1 MLRTARMFSG
11 EMWARKESSVS
22 GTYLHQ
28 ECRATQQAKGSRF
41 DSPLAVYSW
50 FYSCPILSTVKLS
63 CSLEHLIL
71 CVAPLSAWFMP
82 LHAQPQLSRARA
94 SLKRHQAHLSF
105 WFWVWREGTKPR
117 TQSSF
122 IQKGNGW
129 QLCCKYTK
137 INSHYYSLSG
147 LGQFRG

>member
-28 ECRATQQAKGSRF
+28 ECRATQQAKRSRF
-41 DSPLAVYSW
+41 DSPRLLAVYSW
-50 FYSCPILSTVKLS
+50 FYSCPILSTAETVLLFGAPNICVS
-63 CSLEHLIL
+63 HLR
-71 CVAPLSAWFMP
+71 PWFMP
-82 LHAQPQLSRARA
+82 LHAQPQLFRARA
-94 SLKRHQAHLSF
+94 PLKRHQAHLSF

-122 IQKGNGW
+122 IQKGNG
-129 QLCCKYTK
+129 
-137 INSHYYSLSG
+137 
-147 LGQFRG
+147 